1 MSLLAVEAVEARHG
15 LLQAVRQVSF
25 TIAEGETVALV
36 GANGAGK
43 TTLLRTLAGAHR
55 AAAGRVRFRGEDIT
69 ARPSHERAAMGVA
82 LVPEGRKLFATMTV
96 EENLNLARSAGRAG
110 RWNLD
115 TVLEAFPNLKARL
128 HAKAGSLSGGEQQ
141 ATAICRALMTNP
153 EVIFL
158 DEVSLGLSPLVVDR
172 VYAQL
177 AVLKASGV
185 AMILVEQDLGRAM
198 ASATRT
204 LCMLEGRI
212 VIDAPTASLTREDIT
227 RAYFGLDRAESRG
240 H

>member
-1 MSLLAVEAVEARHG
+1 MSLLAVEALEARHG

-25 TIAEGETVALV
+25 AIAEGETVALV

-55 AAAGRVRFRGEDIT
+55 AASGRVTFRSEDIT
-69 ARPSHERAAMGVA
+69 DRPSYDRAAM
-82 LVPEGRKLFATMTV
+82 
-96 EENLNLARSAGRAG
+96 
-110 RWNLD
+110 
-115 TVLEAFPNLKARL
+115 
-128 HAKAGSLSGGEQQ
+128 
-141 ATAICRALMTNP
+141 
-153 EVIFL
+153 
-158 DEVSLGLSPLVVDR
+158 
-172 VYAQL
+172 
-177 AVLKASGV
+177 GV

>member
-1 MSLLAVEAVEARHG
+1 MSLLAVEALEARHG

-25 TIAEGETVALV
+25 AIAEGETVALV

-55 AAAGRVRFRGEDIT
+55 AASGRVTFRSEDIT
-69 ARPSHERAAMGVA
+69 DRPSYDRAAMGVA

-128 HAKAGSLSGGEQQ
+128 RARAGSLSGGEQQ
-141 ATAICRALMTNP
+141 ATAIGRALMTNP

-158 DEVSLGLSPLVVDR
+158 DEVSLGLSPLGVDR

-212 VIDAPTASLTREDIT
+212 VIDAPTESLTREDIT
-227 RAYFGLDRAESRG
+227 RAYFGLDRAQSRG